1 MKKNKWLVVQSN
13 LEYGPYGSENCEFLR
28 ECYSLKYALE
38 QNGQEA
44 DIWGF
49 RHKDFTHDI
58 DFNKYDYI
66 FLEEQYEFDWIP
78 FERIGKSSAVK
89 IQLVGD
95 IHVHQTFL
103 KWSHLFDV
111 LLHPIRHWI
120 PRFEQM
126 FPTKKHI
133 WYPSAFDN
141 RYYFHRNL
149 PKIYDVIWMGSPTR
163 RYIKELQRDVGLIQM
178 LKGGQGYI
186 DALAQAKVVV
196 NSRSSEDVSYKNY
209 ETIGVGSCLVTY
221 YDSMLIDLGFVDGIN
236 CYMYKNYDEFVFKIR
251 QALEDYNWSIVG
263 GNGYYLSKTNDYIS
277 RIKQLL
283 LDIH

>member
-13 LEYGPYGSENCEFLR
+13 LEYGPYGPENCEFLR

-44 DIWGF
+44 DIWGV
-49 RHKDFTHDI
+49 RHKDLSPDI
-58 DFNKYDYI
+58 DFDSYDYI
-66 FLEEQYEFDWIP
+66 LFAEQYEFEWVPLGDIRRSKAKKLIWV
-78 FERIGKSSAVK
+78 A
-89 IQLVGD
+89 D
-95 IHVHQTFL
+95 IHVHKTYYTL
-103 KWSHLFDV
+103 IPMFDYI
-111 LLHPIRHWI
+111 LHPIRALI
-120 PRFEQM
+120 PEISKM
-126 FPTKKHI
+126 FPEQKHI
-133 WYPSAFDN
+133 WFPSSFDS
-141 RYYFHRNL
+141 RYYFQRNL
-149 PKIYDVIWMGSPTR
+149 PKIYDVIWMGSHTR
-163 RYIKELQRDVGLIQM
+163 KYIKELQRDVGLIQM

-196 NSRSSEDVSYKNY
+196 NSRGSIDVSYKNF

-221 YDSMLIDLGFVDGIN
+221 YDEALVALGFVDGIN